1 MKRSVLPPPRQVDRF
16 LDDEAAGSKVA
27 VLPPGLPD
35 AAHARP
41 HGDSAAGPGGRKP
54 LHHGRLAGPRPAR
67 QILRHFF
74 DPRSGWFRLLERNT
88 NILLSR
94 HLYPLIPGMQLP
106 YGTIL
111 GRSLTVSDAEIA
123 LPLLPHGFEG
133 ATILLI
139 TDIHS
144 GPFLSR
150 RALQRAFDRLLALEP
165 DLVLLGGDLAT
176 TLVADVV
183 AHLEVYRNLEAPLG
197 VFAVLGNHDH
207 YTREPA
213 RLRGLLEDNG
223 IRVLHNESVVLERA
237 GGRIVLA
244 GIDDLYKGEPDLDA
258 ALASANGLPVVLL
271 SHNPD
276 VVFDASRRGVPLV
289 LAGHT
294 HGGQLRFPG
303 LPVIVRQSRYRLDE
317 GRYTIGGTE
326 LIVSRGLGVN
336 GIPLRVACPPEAV
349 LITLRVP
356 PSRT

>member
-1 MKRSVLPPPRQVDRF
+1 MKRSVLPPPRQVDRL
-16 LDDEAAGSKVA
+16 LDDDGARAKAAI
-27 VLPPGLPD
+27 LPSGLP
-35 AAHARP
+35 AAVPEHP
-41 HGDSAAGPGGRKP
+41 HPATGFDGRRP
-54 LHHGRLAGPRPAR
+54 LHHGRLPGPRPAR

-94 HLYPLIPGMQLP
+94 HIYTRIPGMHLP

-123 LPLLPHGFEG
+123 LPLLPRGFEG

-150 RALQRAFDRLLALEP
+150 RALQKAFDRLLALKP

-176 TLVADVV
+176 TLVADV
-183 AHLEVYRNLEAPLG
+183 AGHLDVYRTLAAPLG
-197 VFAVLGNHDH
+197 VYAVLGNHDH

-213 RLRGLLEDNG
+213 RLRSLLEKNG

-244 GIDDLYKGEPDLDA
+244 GIDDLYRGEPDLDA
-258 ALASANGLPVVLL
+258 AIGSADGLPVVLL

-294 HGGQLRFPG
+294 HGGQFRIPG

-317 GRYTIGGTE
+317 GRYTIGDTE

-336 GIPLRVACPPEAV
+336 GVPLRVACPPEAV

-356 PSRT
+356 PSET

>member
-1 MKRSVLPPPRQVDRF
+1 MKRSVLPPPRRVDRH
-16 LDDEAAGSKVA
+16 LDDEEARTKAA
-27 VLPPGLPD
+27 VLPPG
-35 AAHARP
+35 RP
-41 HGDSAAGPGGRKP
+41 SSASTHRHPSEADGLEGPRP
-54 LHHGRLAGPRPAR
+54 LHLGRLPGPRPAR

-74 DPRSGWFRLLERNT
+74 DPRSGWFRLLERNA

-94 HLYPLIPGMQLP
+94 HVYPRIPGMHLP
-106 YGTIL
+106 YGAIL
-111 GRSLTVSDAEIA
+111 GRSLTVSDTEIA
-123 LPLLPHGFEG
+123 LPLLPRGFEG

-150 RALQRAFDRLLALEP
+150 RALQKAFDRLLALEP

-176 TLVADVV
+176 TLVADVA
-183 AHLEVYRNLEAPLG
+183 AHLEVYRTLEAPLG

-213 RLRGLLEDNG
+213 RLRTLLEKNG

-244 GIDDLYKGEPDLDA
+244 GIDDLYKGTPDLDA
-258 ALASANGLPVVLL
+258 ALGSANGLPVVLL

-289 LAGHT
+289 LSGHT
-294 HGGQLRFPG
+294 HGGQFRIPG
-303 LPVIVRQSRYRLDE
+303 LPVMVRQSRYRLDE

-336 GIPLRVACPPEAV
+336 GVPLRVACPPEAV
-349 LITLRVP
+349 RITLRVSS
-356 PSRT
+356 SRT